1 MVAFVFLY
9 NPPKILAFVFLYN
22 PLIMVAFVFIYNPL
36 IMVAFVIIGI
46 LPAKNGGV
54 CVLMDK
60 IQLVR

>member
-1 MVAFVFLY
+1 MVAFVFLYYPPTMVAFVFLY
-9 NPPKILAFVFLYN
+9 NPP
-22 PLIMVAFVFIYNPL
+22 IMVAFLFLYNPL

>member
-9 NPPKILAFVFLYN
+9 YPP
-22 PLIMVAFVFIYNPL
+22 IMVAFVFIYNPL